1 MRWKATVYYRTDNGA
16 IDVQHD
22 LEELSDIDEYVER
35 GPHWDTIERV
45 VIERI
50 NHLESNTLTVEQAEQ
65 L

>member
-1 MRWKATVYYRTDNGA
+1 MRWKATIYYRTDNGT
-16 IDVQHD
+16 IDIRHILD
-22 LEELSDIDEYVER
+22 ELADIHEYVER

-50 NHLESNTLTVEQAEQ
+50 NHITNQSLTVEQAER